1 MLHKCTCR
9 PTTCAITVHHITDD
23 CAAGKFGGVDL
34 VITFQRLGFGDIVRG
49 RDDRRHEAWGVFGR
63 FHSTL
68 VLPRDALVK
77 LTAVARWISLVG
89 IDIGKNVSVMRL
101 TAPQGHGVDWMGFRV
116 ENVTA
121 TTNHTLAGLACP
133 FAICHRRPDDA
144 AKTSA
149 IVQEIAGIEQQ
160 VEIFGRFR
168 QKERFHAVLLLMA
181 LHVAYGRVP
190 ARRFSAVFDAFQHIF
205 SDLEQ
210 ERIAGRTVQERCHQS
225 RLLQQKRAFDQI
237 LVVRIHSGTD
247 ASVLRNPAS
256 GLHVDV
262 IPVQPDGRPVVV
274 Q

>member
-1 MLHKCTCR
+1 
-9 PTTCAITVHHITDD
+9 
-23 CAAGKFGGVDL
+23 
-34 VITFQRLGFGDIVRG
+34 
-49 RDDRRHEAWGVFGR
+49 
-63 FHSTL
+63 
-68 VLPRDALVK
+68 
-77 LTAVARWISLVG
+77 
-89 IDIGKNVSVMRL
+89 MRL
-101 TAPQGHGVDWMGFRV
+101 TAPQGHGVDGMGFRV

-144 AKTSA
+144 AKTSV

-210 ERIAGRTVQERCHQS
+210 ERIAGRTVQVHYR
-225 RLLQQKRAFDQI
+225 FDQFRPQRI
-237 LVVRIHSGTD
+237 VFTVRARLAGGNVVE
-247 ASVLRNPAS
+247 LR
-256 GLHVDV
+256 
-262 IPVQPDGRPVVV
+262 
-274 Q
+274 